1 MLNLFVLISSAKPQE
16 FNDRLEK
23 RHEAK
28 KEVLGRSKQ
37 AEFVRRVE
45 EEVRQSFR
53 IVIRNNLLFLPQFC
67 LFVNVMS
74 LVLSWRNER
83 RGQEPQEDSPRTR

>member
-1 MLNLFVLISSAKPQE
+1 MLNLFVLLISSAKPLE

-53 IVIRNNLLFLPQFC
+53 IVIVIRNNLLFLPQFC

-83 RGQEPQEDSPRTR
+83 RGQEPQED

>member
-1 MLNLFVLISSAKPQE
+1 MLNLFVLLISSAKPQE

-45 EEVRQSFR
+45 EEVRR
-53 IVIRNNLLFLPQFC
+53 DRNIELPNRGIIGFFC
-67 LFVNVMS
+67 LRFVS
-74 LVLSWRNER
+74 S
-83 RGQEPQEDSPRTR
+83 